1 LCLAKN
7 KYIIQ
12 EKILE
17 NKKINPDDK
26 IILTEVFFGIMF
38 IETHAEYETEYER
51 LLIAGRFM
59 GKIVLPDGN
68 TLDISNGTTAEQLA
82 GQIGQG
88 LARAAVAAKIN
99 GRLVDLS
106 TPINPDVAGD
116 QTTVQII
123 TAKDDEGLDV
133 MRHSCAH
140 VMAEAIC
147 SIWPDTKLVYGP
159 TVEDGFYYDVDL
171 DEPIR
176 PTDFERIEEKM
187 AEIVKADRPFVRIEM
202 TRDEALKKLASDK
215 YKIDNIE
222 RADGDVISFYSH
234 GDGFEDLCRGP
245 HVPSTGKIGSF
256 KIMSVAGAYWHGDPT
271 LKMLQRIYGT
281 AWPTK
286 KELDD
291 YLQRIE
297 EAKKRDHRVL
307 GKQLDLFSFNDAGPG
322 FAFIHPKGMIIWN
335 NIVDFWRSVHDRYEY
350 DEIRTPI
357 ILNEQLWHQS
367 GHWDNYKENMYFT
380 NVDEVGYAIK
390 PMNCPGGCLVYKT
403 RQHSYREF
411 PMRVAEL
418 GLVHRH
424 EASGVMHGLF
434 RVRQFTQD
442 DAHIFCMPE
451 QIESEIIGVIELTFE
466 MYQAFG
472 FEDFHIELSTKP
484 EKHIG
489 SDEIWETATNAL
501 EEALRHKNID
511 YKINEGD
518 GAFYGPKIDF
528 HVRDCLKR
536 SWQLGT
542 IQLDFSMPERFGLVY
557 TDSDNTEKTPVMIHR
572 AVLGS
577 FERFI
582 GILIE
587 HYGASF
593 PLWLSPEQVRILPI
607 SEKFN
612 DYAKTVE
619 DKLTGAQLRCSCDF
633 SNEKIGAKI
642 AKAHGEKLP
651 YMLVVGSKE
660 AQSNTVNVRIRSVKE
675 NKTVEID
682 EFLNIAREKI
692 ADKKIDLEF

>member
-1 LCLAKN
+1 MAKV
-7 KYIIQ
+7 
-12 EKILE
+12 
-17 NKKINPDDK
+17 
-26 IILTEVFFGIMF
+26 T
-38 IETHAEYETEYER
+38 
-51 LLIAGRFM
+51 
-59 GKIVLPDGN
+59 LPDGSILEV
-68 TLDISNGTTAEQLA
+68 TDGTPVEHLAEQ
-82 GQIGQG
+82 IGPG
-88 LARAAVAAKIN
+88 LVKAAIAAKID

-106 TPINPDVAGD
+106 TPINGDVA
-116 QTTVQII
+116 VQII
-123 TAKDDEGLDV
+123 TSRDDEGLEI

-140 VMAEAIC
+140 IMAEAIC

-176 PTDFERIEEKM
+176 PDDFGRIEEKM
-187 AEIVKADRPFVRIEM
+187 AEIIKADRPFVRTEM
-202 TRDEALKKLASDK
+202 TRTEAARKLAGDR
-215 YKIDNIE
+215 YKTDNIIH
-222 RADGDVISFYSH
+222 ADSDVISFYSH
-234 GDGFEDLCRGP
+234 GGGFEDLCRGP
-245 HVPSTGKIGSF
+245 HVPRTGKVGSF
-256 KIMSVAGAYWHGDPT
+256 KVMSVAGAYWHGDPT
-271 LKMLQRIYGT
+271 QKMLQRVYGT

-286 KELDD
+286 KDLDD
-291 YLQRIE
+291 YLQRLD

-307 GKQLDLFSFNDAGPG
+307 GKQLDLFSFNEAGPG
-322 FAFIHPKGMIIWN
+322 FAFVHPKGMIIWN
-335 NIVDFWRSVHDRYEY
+335 AIVGFWRGVHDRYGYE
-350 DEIRTPI
+350 EIRTPI
-357 ILNEQLWHQS
+357 ILNEQLWHKS

-380 NVDEVGYAIK
+380 NFDDTNFAIK

-442 DAHIFCMPE
+442 DAHIFCKPD
-451 QIESEIIGVIELTFE
+451 QIEAEIIGVIELTFE
-466 MYQAFG
+466 IYQAFG

-484 EKHIG
+484 DKHIG

-501 EEALRHKNID
+501 KDALRHKNID

-528 HVRDCLKR
+528 HIRDCLKR

-557 TDSDNTEKTPVMIHR
+557 TDKDNIEKTPVMIHR

-587 HYGASF
+587 HYGANF
-593 PLWLSPEQVRILPI
+593 PLWLSPEQMRILPI
-607 SEKFN
+607 SEKSN
-612 DYAKTVE
+612 DYARLVE
-619 DKLTGAQLRCSCDF
+619 RKLKDSHLRCSTD
-633 SNEKIGAKI
+633 SSDEKIGAKI

-651 YMLVVGSKE
+651 YMLVVGPKE
-660 AQSNTVNVRIRSVKE
+660 VEAGTVNVRIRGIEE
-675 NKTVEID
+675 NKTIEIEEFLRNVKGKITDKEID
-682 EFLNIAREKI
+682 LA
-692 ADKKIDLEF
+692 L